1 MQRVIVTVKR
11 EGEAHVC
18 DLDVPAEVKAERLA
32 DLIARALKWDSDQ
45 AGSPIQYQ
53 IEASPPSRVLKASET
68 LADTE
73 AWDGAWLIFRP
84 VRSTMTAPPPP
95 KPTPPPMRLTP
106 SSDPVTRWRSLSD
119 DLPSEDEAPDQKE
132 DSTPTSGFVW
142 KRLD

>member
-11 EGEAHVC
+11 KGEAQVC
-18 DLDVPAEVKAERLA
+18 DLDVPAEVKVERLA

-45 AGSPIQYQ
+45 AGISIQYQ
-53 IEASPPSRVLKASET
+53 IEANPPGRVLKASET
-68 LADTE
+68 LADAE
-73 AWDGAWLIFRP
+73 AWDGAWLIFQP
-84 VRSTMTAPPPP
+84 VRSTMATPPLP
-95 KPTPPPMRLTP
+95 KPTPPPMRLP
-106 SSDPVTRWRSLSD
+106 LSSDPVTRWRSLVD